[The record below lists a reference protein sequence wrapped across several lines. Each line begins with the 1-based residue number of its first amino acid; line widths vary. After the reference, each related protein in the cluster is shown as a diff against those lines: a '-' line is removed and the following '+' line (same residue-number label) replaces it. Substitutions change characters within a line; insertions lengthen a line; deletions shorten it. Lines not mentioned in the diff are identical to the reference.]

1 MTETVHG
8 LTKATHVGALATA
21 QSMHIESIASA
32 HSQLQQDKVEMWES
46 EVNRI
51 GMILENW
58 DTLKTVKD

>member
-8 LTKATHVGALATA
+8 LSKATHVGALATA
-21 QSMHIESIASA
+21 QSMHIESIASD
-32 HSQLQQDKVEMWES
+32 HSQLQQDKWES

-58 DTLKTVKD
+58 DTLKTVKE

>member
-21 QSMHIESIASA
+21 QSMHIESIASDYP
-32 HSQLQQDKVEMWES
+32 QIQQDKWES
-46 EVNRI
+46 EVNRV